1 MIKSSGIMKT
11 DCVHDCGY
19 FSHYIIEDVSNVIHG
34 IYLTEKL
41 LVLILWQDFYE
52 NCGGKL

>member
-1 MIKSSGIMKT
+1 MKT
-11 DCVHDCGY
+11 DYVYDCGY